1 MRATGA
7 AGQGGGMTRS
17 YSELP
22 GLMTVMT
29 GDEKHGPSATS
40 TLDVLWVL
48 YDQVLKVTPGTVT
61 APGRDRFLLSKG
73 HGPAAYYAV
82 LAAKGFIPESWLAEF
97 GSAESRLGYHPDRN
111 LVPGVEI
118 ASGSLG
124 HGLPLGVGVA
134 HGLIARGLLTPRVFV
149 LVGDAE
155 LDEGSNSEAIV
166 YAGAIG
172 LPNLTVVAVDNQ
184 SSSYGWGAG
193 GIEAHFAV
201 SGWSVA
207 RVDGRDHAA
216 LASAL
221 SAAPASDG
229 ALAGVPAGAPR
240 LVVATVEGKGDE

>member
-1 MRATGA
+1 MRTY
-7 AGQGGGMTRS
+7 T
-17 YSELP
+17 ELP
-22 GLMTVMT
+22 ALMTMMT

-48 YDQVLKVTPGTVT
+48 YDQVLRVSPGTVDD
-61 APGRDRFLLSKG
+61 PGRDRLLLSKG

-82 LAAKGFIPESWLAEF
+82 LAAKGFIPESWLAGF

-118 ASGSLG
+118 SSGSLG
-124 HGLPLGVGVA
+124 HGLPIGVGLA
-134 HGLIARGLLTPRVFV
+134 HGLLARGLSAPRVFV

-166 YAGAIG
+166 YAGAVA
-172 LPNLTVVAVDNQ
+172 LPNLIVVAVDNQ
-184 SSSYGWGAG
+184 SSSHGWGPG

-201 SGWSVA
+201 GGWSVT

-216 LASAL
+216 LTSAL
-221 SAAPASDG
+221 STIGRPG
-229 ALAGVPAGAPR
+229 
-240 LVVATVEGKGDE
+240 LVVATVERKAS

>member
-1 MRATGA
+1 MRTYA
-7 AGQGGGMTRS
+7 
-17 YSELP
+17 ELP

-48 YDQVLKVTPGTVT
+48 YDQVLRVSPGRLDD
-61 APGRDRFLLSKG
+61 PGRDRFLLSKG

-82 LAAKGFIPESWLAEF
+82 LAAKEFFPESWLAGF
-97 GSAESRLGYHPDRN
+97 GSAGSRLGYHPDRN

-134 HGLIARGLLTPRVFV
+134 HGLLARGLPGPGDPAVDDRAPRVFV

-155 LDEGSNSEAIV
+155 LDEGSNNEAIV
-166 YAGAIG
+166 YAGAVG
-172 LPNLTVVAVDNQ
+172 LPNLVVVAVDNQ

-201 SGWSVA
+201 SGWSVT
-207 RVDGRDHAA
+207 RVSGRDHAA
-216 LASAL
+216 LSAAL
-221 SAAPASDG
+221 SASGPG
-229 ALAGVPAGAPR
+229 PR
-240 LVVATVEGKGDE
+240 LVVATVEGES

>member
-1 MRATGA
+1 
-7 AGQGGGMTRS
+7 MTRS

-48 YDQVLKVTPGTVT
+48 YDQVLRVSPGTI
-61 APGRDRFLLSKG
+61 ADPGRDRFLLSKG

-97 GSAESRLGYHPDRN
+97 GAAESPLGYHPDRN

-184 SSSYGWGAG
+184 SSSWGWGAG

-201 SGWSVA
+201 SGWSAA
-207 RVDGRDHAA
+207 RVSGRDHAA

-221 SAAPASDG
+221 SASG
-229 ALAGVPAGAPR
+229 SGPR
-240 LVVATVEGKGDE
+240 LVVAAVEAKSVEGKS